1 LLLTLLKPK
10 LRQATSLFFSRY
22 GTRSAVSV
30 IQSQAMELNF
40 VKREKWREAEIDTLP
55 QGEHDYFERKSG
67 QLFDDMGELLS
78 KLAKTISAMA
88 NSGGGH
94 IILGVDNEGLPDG
107 VPPVKGDTP
116 MSDWLEQKIPR
127 LVEYPLSDFR
137 VHVVEPSTPSRIPQ
151 GRQVIVIDIGDSALA
166 PHQCGHG
173 GRGAQKYVYY
183 HRQAGHSEPAPH
195 FYIELLR
202 QRLVAP
208 SLKAVLKELVPLKAA
223 PVEGGIF
230 ISTHLRYVVTNTG
243 RVAAYKWQL
252 QIVEMEGHQ
261 GERIGDYRFSSREYP
276 AGFGGSGGIRIDDTI
291 LPGCSLEEDTSL
303 GVLLR
308 PEGFDNESVRREIDA
323 MISPVKLGVRLATEV
338 SPGQVDYA
346 ELSAGTDANKL
357 VQFVLDSTAAPSS

>member
-1 LLLTLLKPK
+1 MLLTLLKPR
-10 LRQATSLFFSRY
+10 LQQAMNLLFSRY
-22 GTRSAVSV
+22 RTRSAVSAV
-30 IQSQAMELNF
+30 QSQAMEFNF
-40 VKREKWREAEIDTLP
+40 VKRKKWTEVEIDALP

-67 QLFDDMGELLS
+67 QLFDEMGELLG

-94 IILGVDNEGLPDG
+94 IILGVDDAGLPDG
-107 VPPVKGDTP
+107 VSPTQGGTP
-116 MSDWLEQKIPR
+116 MRDWLEQKIPR

-137 VHVVEPSTPSRIPQ
+137 VHVIEPASPSRIPQ

-166 PHQCGHG
+166 PHQCAHG
-173 GRGAQKYVYY
+173 GSGAQKYVYY
-183 HRQAGHSEPAPH
+183 HRQAGRSEPAAH

-223 PVEGGIF
+223 HAEGGIF
-230 ISTHLRYVVTNTG
+230 ISTHLRYVVANTG

-252 QIVEMEGHQ
+252 QIVEMGGQQ
-261 GERIGDYRFSSREYP
+261 GERTGDYRFSSREYP

-291 LPGCSLEEDTSL
+291 LPGCSLTEDKGL

-308 PEGFDNESVRREIDA
+308 PESFDNEGIRREIDT
-323 MISPVKLGVRLATEV
+323 MISPVKLGFRLATEV

-346 ELSAGTDANKL
+346 ELRACTDLNKL